1 MFDLRLRHSLLLL
14 GLLPGLGNA
23 IELLDERL
31 ELNAYG
37 TLGQT
42 RSSLDTPPYKLAPA
56 YQYGVGDQWS
66 SVLDNR
72 LGAQLTFNASEQLSF
87 ITQVLVR
94 RNGEDDVRNQTTWLY
109 ARWRPDEHWEARLGR
124 IRQPLFLI
132 TEEFDVGYSLPWVR
146 PPVELYSLAGEST
159 FIDGGQLRYQTA
171 VGDYTLRLDA
181 HHGHMELDRDPL
193 YNLENTYNSGLAV
206 TLTDG
211 SLTLRGSLL
220 QAHTKLDAGRRQQV
234 VDLIAAQDP
243 SVAEDYDTTDIPRQ
257 RYANLGLRYEDGD
270 WLVMAEYVRLWLEK
284 PSMPD
289 KQAYYLTLGHSFGD
303 FTPYATYAR
312 QEVISSVNEY
322 RLSGVPANAANAL
335 LSASNSEQ
343 HSYSLGVRWDF
354 SPGLALKG
362 QVDQV
367 YQRGDAYGL
376 QNAQLPAGREHFTV
390 TSVVLDWAF

>member
-1 MFDLRLRHSLLLL
+1 MPDLRLRHSLLLL
-14 GLLPGLGNA
+14 GLLPGLGHA

-42 RSSLDTPPYKLAPA
+42 RSSLETPQYKLAPSF
-56 YQYGVGDQWS
+56 QYGVGKPWS

-72 LGAQLTFNASEQLSF
+72 LGAQLTFNASEQLSL

-94 RNGEDDVRNQTTWLY
+94 RNGLDEVRNQTTWLY
-109 ARWRPDEHWEARLGR
+109 ARWRPSEHWEARLGR

-132 TEEFDVGYSLPWVR
+132 TEEFDVGYALPWVR
-146 PPVELYSLAGEST
+146 PPVELYSLAGESN
-159 FIDGGQLRYQTA
+159 FIDGAQLRYQA
-171 VGDYTLRLDA
+171 PLGDYTLRLE
-181 HHGHMELDRDPL
+181 GHYGRVELDRAPL
-193 YNLENTYNSGLAV
+193 YELQNPYNSGLAV

-220 QAHTKLDAGRRQQV
+220 QAHTQLDSPRRQQV

-243 SVAEDYDTTDIPRQ
+243 GVAEDYDTTDIPRQ

-270 WLVMAEYVRLWLEK
+270 WLVMAEYVRLWLEN

-289 KQAYYLTLGHSFGD
+289 KQAYYLTLGHTFGD

-312 QEVISSVNEY
+312 QELISSVNEY
-322 RLSGVPANAANAL
+322 RLSGVPASAANAL

-354 SPGLALKG
+354 SPGMALKG

-367 YQRGDAYGL
+367 YQRAGAYGL
-376 QNAQLPAGREHFTV
+376 QNAQLEAGREHFSV
-390 TSVVLDWAF
+390 TSIVLDWAF